1 MFDHYRKSKG
11 LWPHLNNNI
20 TLHGSPPIT
29 NVWNGVWMF
38 MCCARWN
45 TRWFWTKVK
54 TYIIS
59 KGWKK
64 GAKLYQRIIVIK
76 MDSIWIANFFNH
88 LIFQP
93 TIFSNQTLKLKLYLS
108 LLYCIKRIQ
117 TLNPKPKCTI
127 IIHVLQFK
135 LYFKFMQRSKKYW
148 ILIQFF
154 NC

>member
-1 MFDHYRKSKG
+1 
-11 LWPHLNNNI
+11 
-20 TLHGSPPIT
+20 
-29 NVWNGVWMF
+29 
-38 MCCARWN
+38 
-45 TRWFWTKVK
+45 
-54 TYIIS
+54 
-59 KGWKK
+59 
-64 GAKLYQRIIVIK
+64 

-135 LYFKFMQRSKKYW
+135 LFFKFMQRSKKYW